1 MAFQRAEVYPAM
13 APPPM
18 ASNNYPMPRSRDAEG
33 GLPAFNSESLPYEV
47 RCMLEMSTRSLPES
61 ARAFSWTDMSVTE
74 PPVVPGQPV
83 GMRYNTSRSSL
94 RGTSVERVSRGWSV
108 ERGMSAGLRSR
119 GTSVERGTSAE
130 RFRGT
135 SAERS
140 GSFRFQSPSMG
151 GLARFA
157 GEDQDE
163 FWSDASFF
171 GGNGEG
177 SDRPVNQE
185 QDGFWDTFLSSLS

>member
-1 MAFQRAEVYPAM
+1 M
-13 APPPM
+13 
-18 ASNNYPMPRSRDAEG
+18 G
-33 GLPAFNSESLPYEV
+33 
-47 RCMLEMSTRSLPES
+47 
-61 ARAFSWTDMSVTE
+61 
-74 PPVVPGQPV
+74 
-83 GMRYNTSRSSL
+83 TSRSSL
-94 RGTSVERVSRGWSV
+94 RGTSVERASRGWSV
-108 ERGMSAGLRSR
+108 ERGTSAERF
-119 GTSVERGTSAE
+119 RGTSAE

-140 GSFRFQSPSMG
+140 GSFRFRSPSMG

-185 QDGFWDTFLSSLS
+185 QGGFWDTFLSSLS

>member
-1 MAFQRAEVYPAM
+1 M
-13 APPPM
+13 
-18 ASNNYPMPRSRDAEG
+18 G
-33 GLPAFNSESLPYEV
+33 
-47 RCMLEMSTRSLPES
+47 
-61 ARAFSWTDMSVTE
+61 
-74 PPVVPGQPV
+74 
-83 GMRYNTSRSSL
+83 
-94 RGTSVERVSRGWSV
+94 

-135 SAERS
+135 SAERFRGTSAERS

-151 GLARFA
+151 SLTLFA
-157 GEDQDE
+157 GEDHDE

-185 QDGFWDTFLSSLS
+185 QGGFWDTFLSSLS

>member
-1 MAFQRAEVYPAM
+1 ME
-13 APPPM
+13 
-18 ASNNYPMPRSRDAEG
+18 
-33 GLPAFNSESLPYEV
+33 
-47 RCMLEMSTRSLPES
+47 
-61 ARAFSWTDMSVTE
+61 
-74 PPVVPGQPV
+74 
-83 GMRYNTSRSSL
+83 
-94 RGTSVERVSRGWSV
+94 RGTSAERF
-108 ERGMSAGLRSR
+108 
-119 GTSVERGTSAE
+119 RGTSAE

-151 GLARFA
+151 GLTRFA

-163 FWSDASFF
+163 FWSDAAFF

-185 QDGFWDTFLSSLS
+185 QGGFWDTLLSSLS